1 VEPRNAGEASRRSRD
16 AAPTRGSIPIS
27 SAPNIATRR
36 VGRFFDDVRE
46 YIRALAGATRW
57 RLAYACALVVVCSV
71 TEGFGLALLLPTL
84 QLAGVE
90 IGPHSEAGR
99 FAALVRGALRA
110 IGLRASLTPL
120 LLLFVAIVSV
130 RAILART
137 EGLAITV
144 VYETFTQHLRQ
155 RLFEAVSQADWL
167 FICKSRSADFL
178 HGLTEEVD
186 RAGVAAHEGL
196 YTVSGAAMTTL
207 YAATSLI
214 LFPAV
219 TLLLLGLCCALALW
233 LRAKTRA
240 VHRAGYEFSAVTKAV
255 YSAAM
260 EHFQSIKTAKIY
272 GAQQRICEI
281 FSRLTRDMALSSL
294 GMTREQLSAD
304 ACFEVGSA
312 VMMGGILLVAI
323 EWLALS
329 PSEIL
334 ILLILFARLV
344 PRVRLMQSSYRGF
357 VSQLPGFVT
366 VTNIEE
372 RCRAAAEPTVSAGLP
387 SEFRRSVRLEN
398 VWFTYP
404 GGQVPVLRGID
415 LTISACRTIAIVGAS
430 GAGKSSIADLVM
442 GLMRPGS
449 GRIMIDGMPLDAG
462 YAQSWREKVGY
473 VAQDTFL
480 FHDTVRAN
488 LLWARPAAT
497 EAELREALRVAA
509 ADEFVARLPNGLDT
523 VVGDRGAAL
532 SQGEQQRLAL
542 ARGLLRQPRLLVL
555 DEATNSLDSE
565 SETRIF
571 SALERIPG
579 ITTVLI
585 AHRLSTIRWAD
596 FIYVI
601 EGGQV
606 VESGNWTTLA
616 AKLDGRFRSW
626 CVAQGIAA

>member
-1 VEPRNAGEASRRSRD
+1 MEAARRFHHPKLTS
-16 AAPTRGSIPIS
+16 GSVSVS
-27 SAPNIATRR
+27 SAPKIVARR
-36 VGRFFDDVRE
+36 VGFFDEVRE
-46 YIRALAGATRW
+46 YIRVLVETTRW

-90 IGPHSEAGR
+90 IASHSEAGR
-99 FAALVRGALRA
+99 FATLVRGTLRV
-110 IGLRASLTPL
+110 IGLSPSLTAL
-120 LLLFVAIVSV
+120 LLLFVAIVCV
-130 RAILART
+130 RAALTRA

-144 VYETFTQHLRQ
+144 VSETFTQNLRE
-155 RLFEAVSQADWL
+155 RLFEAVSRADWL
-167 FICKSRSADFL
+167 FICRSRSADFL

-196 YTVSGAAMTTL
+196 YTVSAAVIASL
-207 YAATSLI
+207 YAAVSLI

-219 TLLLLGLCCALALW
+219 TVLMLGLCCILSIW
-233 LRAKTRA
+233 LHAKTRA
-240 VHRAGYEFSAVTKAV
+240 VHRAGYEFSALTKAV
-255 YSAAM
+255 YAAAL

-272 GAQQRICEI
+272 GAQQRTCEI
-281 FSRLTRDMALSSL
+281 FSRLTRDMALSSVR
-294 GMTREQLSAD
+294 MTREQRSAD
-304 ACFEVGSA
+304 AWFEVGSA
-312 VMMGGILLVAI
+312 LMMGGILLVAI
-323 EWLALS
+323 EWLALP

-357 VSQLPGFVT
+357 VGLLPGFVT
-366 VTNIEE
+366 ATNIEE
-372 RCRAAAEPTVSAGLP
+372 RSRAAAETAASGGLP
-387 SEFRRSVRLEN
+387 SEFRRSVRLED

-415 LTISACRTIAIVGAS
+415 LTISAGRTIAIVGPS

-442 GLMRPGS
+442 GLMGPVS
-449 GRIMIDGMPLDAG
+449 GRITIDGMPLDAEHV
-462 YAQSWREKVGY
+462 QTWREKVGY

-497 EAELREALRVAA
+497 EAGLQEALRVAA
-509 ADEFVARLPNGLDT
+509 ADEFVARLPHGLDT
-523 VVGDRGAAL
+523 VVGDRGATL

-542 ARGLLRQPRLLVL
+542 ARGLLRRPRLLVL

-579 ITTVLI
+579 ITTLLI

-606 VESGNWTTLA
+606 VESGNWTTLVA
-616 AKLDGRFRSW
+616 ELGGRFRSW